1 MLEDR
6 SQSSAVAALFTNI
19 SRFYPKK
26 IFLEKGLL
34 SNLIYNMAR
43 IIKFEKNDCAPCAQV
58 SAYLD
63 NKGISYETI
72 NPFDE
77 PELAVKFKVRTV
89 PTVIVLDG
97 EEIKHRIIGFKPEE
111 LEVAVTQ

>member
-1 MLEDR
+1 
-6 SQSSAVAALFTNI
+6 
-19 SRFYPKK
+19 
-26 IFLEKGLL
+26 
-34 SNLIYNMAR
+34 MAR

-63 NKGISYETI
+63 NKGIAYETI

-89 PTVIVLDG
+89 PTVIVLENDA
-97 EEIKHRIIGFKPEE
+97 IKNRIIGFNPAE
-111 LEVAVTQ
+111 LDQIAL

>member
-1 MLEDR
+1 
-6 SQSSAVAALFTNI
+6 
-19 SRFYPKK
+19 
-26 IFLEKGLL
+26 
-34 SNLIYNMAR
+34 MAR

-63 NKGISYETI
+63 SKGIAYETT

-89 PTVIVLDG
+89 PTVIVLEND
-97 EEIKHRIIGFKPEE
+97 EIKNRIIGFNPSE
-111 LEVAVTQ
+111 LDQIAL

>member
-1 MLEDR
+1 
-6 SQSSAVAALFTNI
+6 
-19 SRFYPKK
+19 
-26 IFLEKGLL
+26 
-34 SNLIYNMAR
+34 MAR

-63 NKGISYETI
+63 NKGIAYETV

-89 PTVIVLDG
+89 PTVIVLEDDQV
-97 EEIKHRIIGFKPEE
+97 KTRIIGFNPEE
-111 LEVAVTQ
+111 LEQIAL